1 MNIRL
6 RTVIFQS
13 KVEIENVP
21 IYSCEECQ
29 RSELFPPVKP
39 ELTGYIRTLGK
50 QPVEQTICFDDIS
63 EIASL
68 MRKAMSRDY
77 ERCSVESIIEERVNE
92 LLDLMLLARSLED
105 EGWMDDIRHRL
116 KQIANRLPIT
126 YRLS

>member
-1 MNIRL
+1 MNVRL
-6 RTVIFQS
+6 RTVIFQN

-50 QPVEQTICFDDIS
+50 QPEEMTIRFDDIS

-77 ERCSVESIIEERVNE
+77 AHCSVESIIEERVNE
-92 LLDLMLLARSLED
+92 LLDLMLLARSLQD
-105 EGWMDDIRHRL
+105 EGWVDDIRHRL
-116 KQIANRLPIT
+116 MQIANRLPIT